1 MNNLKSVTT
10 NTKEELTQT
19 RPKKEQITKHAKTY
33 KDQIQNHMQ
42 GILSTKKYDTKNN
55 QIRKNNVKLDLRE
68 KEKKAHKD
76 TFKATKEKETQS
88 KGE

>member
-1 MNNLKSVTT
+1 
-10 NTKEELTQT
+10 
-19 RPKKEQITKHAKTY
+19 
-33 KDQIQNHMQ
+33 MQ

-76 TFKATKEKETQS
+76 TFKATKEKET
-88 KGE
+88 